1 VVEIERALSEYERV
15 IVPWGALH
23 LPSVER
29 TVLSWGFTETS
40 RELHPLFAWRTV
52 AAALW

>member
-1 VVEIERALSEYERV
+1 MYEHV

-23 LPSVER
+23 LPGIEQ
-29 TVLSWGFTETS
+29 TVLSWGFAETS

-52 AAALW
+52 IAALL